1 MNPLLI
7 SGFGTSINVDKAKL
21 IINNKLKK
29 ERLEFFPHKIDH
41 DSIIIDG
48 HTGYITF
55 ESLRWLSKHDISITL
70 LNWNGNLLSV
80 TLPDSPNSG
89 KLRVKQYQKYQ
100 DNTIRYTIAESIVF
114 SKIDSSINLLKE
126 LSKFYNIK
134 INEIQNSIEKESS
147 NYLSQEKS
155 LAHLLTFEGRI
166 AQVYFDALRVIFAK
180 LAPEFNF
187 QARKVKENNRNYNAA
202 DEINALL
209 NYGYAVLVSEIKK
222 TLNNYGLDLEIG
234 FLHEITQSRTPLV
247 YDIQELFRWIVD
259 LSVIQVLESGKL
271 KKSDFILTEN
281 YNIRLKENTA
291 KLLISKIKDNFRIKM
306 PYKGKNFYY
315 ENILADNVSK
325 LSLFISEKNKNISFD
340 IPNIS
345 LNRND
350 SLEIQDKILKM
361 TPEDRK
367 KIGINKST
375 LFYMKKNIREGKNIK
390 IYDKVIKKF
399 MIK

>member
-29 ERLEFFPHKIDH
+29 EKLEFFPHKIDH

-55 ESLRWLSKHDISITL
+55 ESLRWLSKHDIQITL

-89 KLRVKQYQKYQ
+89 KLRIKQYQKYQ
-100 DNTIRYTIAESIVF
+100 DDIIRYTIAESIVF

-126 LSKFYNIK
+126 LSKFYDIK
-134 INEIQNSIEKESS
+134 IKDIENNIEKEYS

-155 LAHLLTFEGRI
+155 LSHLLTFEGRI
-166 AQVYFDALRVIFAK
+166 AQNYFDALRVIFAK

-187 QARKVKENNRNYNAA
+187 QGRKVKENNRNYNAA

-209 NYGYAVLVSEIKK
+209 NYGYAILVSEIKK
-222 TLNNYGLDLEIG
+222 IVNNYGLDSEIG

-271 KKSDFILTEN
+271 KKSNFILTEN

-345 LNRND
+345 LKRND
-350 SLEIQDKILKM
+350 VLDIQDKILKM

-367 KIGINKST
+367 KLGINKST
-375 LFYMKKNIREGKNIK
+375 LFYMKKNIKEGKNIK
-390 IYDKVIKKF
+390 IYDKVLTKIKD
-399 MIK
+399 

>member
-29 ERLEFFPHKIDH
+29 EKLEFFPHKIDH

-55 ESLRWLSKHDISITL
+55 ESLRWLSKHDIQLTL

-89 KLRVKQYQKYQ
+89 KLRIKQYQKYQ
-100 DNTIRYTIAESIVF
+100 DDIIRYTIAEKIVF

-126 LSKFYNIK
+126 LSKFYDIK

-155 LAHLLTFEGRI
+155 LSHLLTFEGRI

-187 QARKVKENNRNYNAA
+187 QGRKVKEYNRNYNAA

-209 NYGYAVLVSEIKK
+209 NYGYAILVSEIKK
-222 TLNNYGLDLEIG
+222 IINNYGLDSEIG

-247 YDIQELFRWIVD
+247 YDMQELFRWIVD

-306 PYKGKNFYY
+306 PYKGKNFHY

-325 LSLFISEKNKNISFD
+325 LALFISEKNKNISFD

-350 SLEIQDKILKM
+350 SLVIQNKILKM

-367 KIGINKST
+367 KLGINKST
-375 LFYMKKNIREGKNIK
+375 LFYMKKNLQEGKNIK
-390 IYDKVIKKF
+390 IYDKVIKKLN
-399 MIK
+399 